1 MFVRWGLKMRIGN
14 SPAWMTR
21 AAAGCLLAAS
31 VLAMPLQDARAQSLI
46 DALASAYSTN
56 PTLRA
61 AQAELRSVNEQ
72 VPQALA
78 GWRPT
83 VSVSGSA
90 GVESREQKTSLGTS
104 EDDLNPAQAQLEVSQ
119 NIWRGGRTVA
129 DTDRAKSTVQAQRA
143 FLINT
148 EQDVLLRAATAYMNV
163 WRDESILQLNI
174 SNEQVLG
181 QQLEAS
187 NVRFEVGE
195 LTRTD
200 VSQSEARLALATAN
214 RVQAEGNL
222 RASRAI
228 YEELI
233 GQPPVSVQPPPA
245 LRGLPNS
252 QQAVATQA
260 RQENPA
266 VIAAAYLYRAAGYQI
281 RNVTGELLP
290 QVSVVGRLTA
300 SDEVVSSST
309 SEQSAAVLAQVSIPL
324 YQAGAV
330 SSRVRQAKQV
340 EGQRR
345 LELDEARSNA
355 EQRAITAWEALQS
368 AEAQI
373 RSFES
378 QVSANSIALEGVR
391 QEYSVGVRT
400 TLDVLDAEQ
409 ELFDSQVSL
418 VGAQRDEIVAGFQ
431 LLSALG
437 RMTAFELGLP
447 VEIYDIQRDYEAI
460 DDAWFGLN
468 APGTE

>member
-1 MFVRWGLKMRIGN
+1 MGWGTMMKDLMAP
-14 SPAWMTR
+14 SWCSR
-21 AAAGCLLAAS
+21 AAVGILALALTAGLQPQAAK
-31 VLAMPLQDARAQSLI
+31 AQSLV

-61 AQAELRSVNEQ
+61 AQAELRGVNEQ
-72 VPQALA
+72 VPQALS

-90 GVESREQKTSLGTS
+90 GVETREQKTSLGTT
-104 EDDLNPAQAQLEVSQ
+104 ENDLNPAQAQLEVSQ

-148 EQDVLLRAATAYMNV
+148 EQDVLLRTATAYMNV
-163 WRDESILQLNI
+163 WRDESLLQLNI
-174 SNEQVLG
+174 SNEDVLF
-181 QQLEAS
+181 QQLDAS
-187 NVRFEVGE
+187 NARFEVGE

-228 YEELI
+228 YEELV
-233 GQPPVSVQPPPA
+233 GQPPVNVQPPPP
-245 LRGLPNS
+245 LRGLPQS
-252 QQAVATQA
+252 EQAAVAQA
-260 RQENPA
+260 RAENPA
-266 VIAAAYLYRAAGYQI
+266 VIAANFLHRAAAHQV

-290 QVSVVGRLTA
+290 SVSVVGRLRA
-300 SDEVVSSST
+300 SDEVATANT
-309 SEQSAAVLAQVSIPL
+309 SEQSATVLAEVSIPL

-330 SSRVRQAKQV
+330 SSRVRQAKQIQ
-340 EGQRR
+340 GQRR
-345 LELDEARSNA
+345 LELDEALRNA
-355 EQRAITAWEALQS
+355 EQQAITAWEALKS

-373 RSFES
+373 KSFES
-378 QVSANSIALEGVR
+378 QVRANSIALEGVR

-431 LLSALG
+431 LLSAMG
-437 RMTAFELGLP
+437 RMTAYELGLS
-447 VEIYDIQRDYEAI
+447 VELYDMEADYRAVS
-460 DDAWFGLN
+460 DSWFGLD
-468 APGTE
+468 APGAE